1 MFQLSGFFLGF
12 LVRGFGDFGAF
23 FAFKGSLLLLRLFRG
38 VGIFEGFMLF
48 LRALLVLRFVLGG
61 LKTLKFFGLYCK
73 RPDFSEGFFSIF
85 PGLGLGFRGLGV

>member
-38 VGIFEGFMLF
+38 VGIFEGFYVVF
-48 LRALLVLRFVLGG
+48 KGPA
-61 LKTLKFFGLYCK
+61 C
-73 RPDFSEGFFSIF
+73 S
-85 PGLGLGFRGLGV
+85 